1 MNDPVLGPLTLDDR
15 LGGLAT
21 TKKTVAF
28 LGGRECRFVLEGYA
42 DDPRPDEIR
51 RAVRDAL
58 DATPALLDAAEPHVV
73 RYCEEMLE
81 RYEDAQRP
89 DVTLAKPSDVWSHV
103 QFGSVFYVSRRANG
117 DAEDGI
123 YLSLECNCDWEVEH
137 GLQLVLRD
145 GRTVSKVGPF
155 DGHLTNADAFA
166 DRSLVG
172 VVYRPMGPPRPRR

>member
-1 MNDPVLGPLTLDDR
+1 MNDPLLGPLTHDDKF
-15 LGGLAT
+15 GGFAT
-21 TKKTVAF
+21 AEKTVVF
-28 LGGRECRFVLEGYA
+28 LGGHRCRFVFESFT

-51 RAVRDAL
+51 RAVQNAL
-58 DATPALLDAAEPHVV
+58 DATPALLDAAEPYVV

-81 RYEDAQRP
+81 RYDDGERP

-103 QFGSVFYVSRRANG
+103 QFGSVFYVSRRADG

-123 YLSLECNCDWEVEH
+123 YLSLECNCDWEIEH

-166 DRSLVG
+166 DRALVG
-172 VVYRPMGPPRPRR
+172 VVYRPMGPRHRR